1 MTGSKDAAQTTK
13 RHLAILQGV
22 LPFDCA
28 RLPADILGGV
38 TLAALGI
45 PRWAMTAE
53 PTYADLLRRSLG
65 ADHGVRS
72 ARPHSHGD
80 QGGRRKARL

>member
-1 MTGSKDAAQTTK
+1 MMTGSKDAAQTTK

-45 PRWAMTAE
+45 PR
-53 PTYADLLRRSLG
+53 
-65 ADHGVRS
+65 
-72 ARPHSHGD
+72 
-80 QGGRRKARL
+80 